1 MLLSF
6 IIVYLLGTLAIGW
19 WASRKVK
26 TTRDFVIAGQN
37 LPLLL
42 AGSALFATWF
52 GSETI
57 MGAPSEFVE
66 HGLIGV
72 VEDPFGAALCL
83 ILVGLFF
90 ARPLYR
96 MNILTFNDFFR
107 LRFSRRTEL
116 ITAIIIVPSYF
127 GWIAAQLVAMAVVLN
142 VIAGVSL
149 VTGIVICTLVVL
161 FYTYIGG
168 MWAVSI
174 TDFVQTFMILGGLL
188 YLAFQLSGQLGG
200 VGTVLAQTPE
210 GFFQF
215 LPEAD
220 LESILVYIAAWIT
233 IGLGSIPQQDVFQRV
248 MAAKSEKTAVRA
260 SYLGGLMYLSIGL
273 IPLFIGLCSKLL
285 YPELQEGDSQ
295 MVIPQMVLQHGN
307 MLLQILFF
315 GALLSA
321 ILSTTSG
328 AILAPATVIGENI
341 IRPNFK
347 NLTDGQL
354 LRIMRLATVGV
365 AVCSAVMA
373 TMQTNIYEL
382 VAQSSTLSLVS
393 LFIPLTMG
401 LYWRKASDM
410 GAILSIV
417 VGMIAWMI
425 AELVGGIFP
434 PILVGGVASLLGM
447 LIGSWLWPEKDDQK
461 YEEVVRLR
469 VANSPLKN
477 GK

>member
-1 MLLSF
+1 MLLGF
-6 IIVYLLGTLAIGW
+6 IIVYLLSTLAIGW
-19 WASRKVK
+19 WASRRVK
-26 TTRDFVIAGQN
+26 TTRDFVIAGRN

-83 ILVGLFF
+83 ILVGVFF

-107 LRFSRRTEL
+107 LRFSKVTEL
-116 ITAIIIVPSYF
+116 VTSILIVPSYF
-127 GWIAAQLVAMAVVLN
+127 GWIAAQLVAMAIVLN
-142 VIAGVSL
+142 AVAGVS
-149 VTGIVICTLVVL
+149 VVAGIAICTLVVL

-188 YLAFQLSGQLGG
+188 FLAYELSHELGG
-200 VGTVLAQTPE
+200 VQTVLSQTPE
-210 GFFQF
+210 GFFHF
-215 LPEAD
+215 LPEGNF
-220 LESILVYIAAWIT
+220 ESILAYFAAWIT

-248 MAAKSEKTAVRA
+248 MAAKNEKVAVRA

-273 IPLFIGLCSKLL
+273 IPLFIGLCGKLL
-285 YPELQEGDSQ
+285 YPDFQEGDPQ
-295 MVIPQMVLQHGN
+295 MVIPHMVLEHGN
-307 MLLQILFF
+307 MFLQILFF

-341 IRPNFK
+341 IRPRFK
-347 NLTDGQL
+347 HLSDAQL
-354 LRIMRLATVGV
+354 LRIMRLAVVGV
-365 AVCSAVMA
+365 ALCSAFMA
-373 TMQTNIYEL
+373 TLKTNIYEL

-401 LYWRKASDM
+401 LYWRKASDL
-410 GAILSIV
+410 GAILSIAF
-417 VGMIAWMI
+417 GMIAWII
-425 AELVGGIFP
+425 AELTGGIVPPIIVGG
-434 PILVGGVASLLGM
+434 LASLAGM
-447 LIGSWLWPEKDDQK
+447 LFGSWIRPDESYARYK
-461 YEEVVRLR
+461 EEVFH
-469 VANSPLKN
+469 S
-477 GK
+477 

>member
-1 MLLSF
+1 MLLTF
-6 IIVYLLGTLAIGW
+6 IIAYLLLTLAIGW

-26 TTRDFVIAGQN
+26 TTKDFVIAGQN

-116 ITAIIIVPSYF
+116 ITSIIIVPSYF
-127 GWIAAQLVAMAVVLN
+127 GWIAAQLVAMAIVLN
-142 VIAGVSL
+142 VIAGVS
-149 VTGIVICTLVVL
+149 VFAGIAICTLVVL

-174 TDFVQTFMILGGLL
+174 TDFVQTFMILIGLL
-188 YLAFQLSGQLGG
+188 FLAYQLSDQLGG
-200 VGTVLAQTPE
+200 VPTVLEQMPDD
-210 GFFQF
+210 FFHF
-215 LPEAD
+215 LPEGN
-220 LESILVYIAAWIT
+220 LESILAYVAAWIT

-248 MAAKSEKTAVRA
+248 MAAKSERTAVRA
-260 SYLGGLMYLSIGL
+260 SYLGGLMYLTIGL

-285 YPELQEGDSQ
+285 YPELQEGDAQ
-295 MVIPQMVLQHGN
+295 LVIPQMVLQHGN
-307 MLLQILFF
+307 IFIQILFF

-328 AILAPATVIGENI
+328 AVLAPATVIGENI

-347 NLTDGQL
+347 NLEDAQL
-354 LRIMRLATVGV
+354 LKVMRLAVVGV
-365 AVCSAVMA
+365 AICSAFMA
-373 TMQTNIYEL
+373 TLKTNIYDL

-393 LFIPLTMG
+393 LFIPLTIG
-401 LYWRKASDM
+401 LYWRRASDV
-410 GAILSIV
+410 GAILSIAL
-417 VGMIAWMI
+417 GMVAWVI
-425 AELVGGIFP
+425 AEFTGGPVPAI
-434 PILVGGVASLLGM
+434 IVGGVASLIGM
-447 LIGSWLWPEKDDQK
+447 LVGSWGWPDGSHAAYK
-461 YEEVVRLR
+461 
-469 VANSPLKN
+469 VALNQRSHK
-477 GK
+477 K

>member
-1 MLLSF
+1 MLLGF
-6 IIVYLLGTLAIGW
+6 IIVYLLSTLAIGW

-26 TTRDFVIAGQN
+26 TTRDFVIAGRN

-83 ILVGLFF
+83 ILVGIFF

-107 LRFSRRTEL
+107 LRFSKLTEL
-116 ITAIIIVPSYF
+116 ITSVLIVPSYF
-127 GWIAAQLVAMAVVLN
+127 GWIAAQLVAMAIVLN
-142 VIAGVSL
+142 AVAGVSV
-149 VTGIVICTLVVL
+149 VTGIAVCTLVVL

-188 YLAFQLSGQLGG
+188 FLAYELSHEVGG
-200 VGTVLAQTPE
+200 VQTVLSQTPE
-210 GFFQF
+210 GFFHF
-215 LPEAD
+215 LPEAN
-220 LESILVYIAAWIT
+220 LESILAYFAAWIT

-248 MAAKSEKTAVRA
+248 MAAKSEKVAVQA

-273 IPLFIGLCSKLL
+273 IPLFIGLCGKLL
-285 YPELQEGDSQ
+285 YPDFQEGDPQ
-295 MVIPQMVLQHGN
+295 MVIPQMVLEHGS

-341 IRPNFK
+341 IRPRFK
-347 NLTDGQL
+347 NMSDAQL
-354 LRIMRLATVGV
+354 LRIMRLAVIGV
-365 AVCSAVMA
+365 AICSAFMA
-373 TMQTNIYEL
+373 TLKTNIYEL

-401 LYWRKASDM
+401 LYWRKASDL
-410 GAILSIV
+410 GAILSIAL
-417 VGMIAWMI
+417 GMAAWII
-425 AELVGGIFP
+425 AEMVGGMVP
-434 PILVGGVASLLGM
+434 PIIVGGLASLLGM
-447 LIGSWLWPEKDDQK
+447 LAGSWIKPDDS
-461 YEEVVRLR
+461 YTRYREEILHNR
-469 VANSPLKN
+469 
-477 GK
+477 

>member
-1 MLLSF
+1 MLLTF
-6 IIVYLLGTLAIGW
+6 IVVYLLFTLAIGW

-96 MNILTFNDFFR
+96 MNIITFNDFFR

-116 ITAIIIVPSYF
+116 ITSIIIVPSYF
-127 GWIAAQLVAMAVVLN
+127 GWIAAQLVAMAIVLN
-142 VIAGVSL
+142 VIAGVS
-149 VTGIVICTLVVL
+149 VFTGIAICTVVVL

-174 TDFVQTFMILGGLL
+174 TDFVQTFMILAGLL
-188 YLAFQLSGQLGG
+188 FLAFQLSGQLGG
-200 VGTVLAQTPE
+200 VQTVLAQMPDD
-210 GFFQF
+210 FFHF
-215 LPEAD
+215 LPEGD
-220 LESILVYIAAWIT
+220 LESILAYVAAWIT

-260 SYLGGLMYLSIGL
+260 SYLGGFMYLSIGL
-273 IPLFIGLCSKLL
+273 IPLFIGVCSKLL
-285 YPELQEGDSQ
+285 YPELQEGDAQ

-347 NLTDGQL
+347 DMDDARL
-354 LRIMRLATVGV
+354 LQIMRLAVVGV
-365 AVCSAVMA
+365 AVCSAFMA
-373 TMQTNIYEL
+373 TLKTNIYDL

-393 LFIPLTMG
+393 LFVPLTMG
-401 LYWRKASDM
+401 LYWKRASDM

-417 VGMIAWMI
+417 LGMVAWII
-425 AELVGGIFP
+425 AEMAGGPIP
-434 PILVGGVASLLGM
+434 PILVGGIASFAGM
-447 LIGSWLWPEKDDQK
+447 LIGSLGWPGDGADKYREILKLRQQK
-461 YEEVVRLR
+461 Q
-469 VANSPLKN
+469 
-477 GK
+477 

>member
-1 MLLSF
+1 MLLTF
-6 IIVYLLGTLAIGW
+6 IIVYLLFTLAIGW

-83 ILVGLFF
+83 LLVGLFF

-127 GWIAAQLVAMAVVLN
+127 GWIAAQLVAMAIVLQA
-142 VIAGVSL
+142 IAGISV

-188 YLAFQLSGQLGG
+188 FLAWQLSDQLGG
-200 VGTVLAQTPE
+200 VQTVLAQTPDD
-210 GFFQF
+210 FFHF
-215 LPEAD
+215 LPEGD
-220 LESILVYIAAWIT
+220 LESVLAYIAAWIT

-273 IPLFIGLCSKLL
+273 IPLFIGLCSKIL
-285 YPELQEGDSQ
+285 YPGLQEGDTQ
-295 MVIPQMVLQHGN
+295 MVIPQMVLQHGG

-341 IRPNFK
+341 IRPNFE
-347 NLTDGQL
+347 NIDDRQL
-354 LRIMRLATVGV
+354 LRIMRLAVIGV
-365 AVCSAVMA
+365 AVCSAFMA
-373 TMQTNIYEL
+373 SLKTNIYEL

-401 LYWRKASDM
+401 LYWRKASDV
-410 GAILSIV
+410 GAILSIAF
-417 VGMIAWMI
+417 GMVAWMI
-425 AELVGGIFP
+425 AEFASAGIP
-434 PILVGGVASLLGM
+434 PILVGGIASLIGM
-447 LIGSWLWPEKDDQK
+447 LAGSWGWPEKDAGK
-461 YEEVVRLR
+461 YQRILQLR
-469 VANSPLKN
+469 GKN
-477 GK
+477 D

>member
-1 MLLSF
+1 MLLTF
-6 IIVYLLGTLAIGW
+6 IVFYLLITLAIGW

-116 ITAIIIVPSYF
+116 ITSIIIVPSYF
-127 GWIAAQLVAMAVVLN
+127 GWIAAQLVAMAIVLN
-142 VIAGVSL
+142 VIAGVS
-149 VTGIVICTLVVL
+149 VFMGIVICTVVVL

-188 YLAFQLSGQLGG
+188 FLAFQLSDQLGG
-200 VGTVLAQTPE
+200 VQTVLAQTPDD
-210 GFFQF
+210 FFHF
-215 LPEAD
+215 LPQGD
-220 LESILVYIAAWIT
+220 LESVLAYIAAWIT

-260 SYLGGLMYLSIGL
+260 SYMGGLMYLTIGL

-285 YPELQEGDSQ
+285 YPELQEGDAQ
-295 MVIPQMVLQHGN
+295 MVIPEMVLQHGN
-307 MLLQILFF
+307 ILLQILFF

-347 NLTDGQL
+347 ALSDDQL
-354 LRIMRLATVGV
+354 LRIMRLAVVGV
-365 AVCSAVMA
+365 AVCSAFMA
-373 TMQTNIYEL
+373 TLKTNIYEL

-401 LYWRKASDM
+401 LYWRKASDI
-410 GAILSIV
+410 GALLSIAL
-417 VGMIAWMI
+417 GMLSWLI
-425 AELVGGIFP
+425 AEFVPGPVPAIIVGGIGSL
-434 PILVGGVASLLGM
+434 IGMLVG
-447 LIGSWLWPEKDDQK
+447 SWGWPDENDQK
-461 YEEVVRLR
+461 FEEIVKL
-469 VANSPLKN
+469 SQQKN
-477 GK
+477 K

>member
-1 MLLSF
+1 MLLGF
-6 IIVYLLGTLAIGW
+6 IIVYLLSTLAIGW
-19 WASRKVK
+19 WASRRVK

-37 LPLLL
+37 LPLIL

-57 MGAPSEFVE
+57 MGAPSEFIE

-107 LRFSRRTEL
+107 LRFSRMTEL
-116 ITAIIIVPSYF
+116 ITSILIVPSYF
-127 GWIAAQLVAMAVVLN
+127 GWIAAQLVAMAIVLN
-142 VIAGVSL
+142 AIAGISL
-149 VTGIVICTLVVL
+149 VSGIILCTLVVL

-168 MWAVSI
+168 MWAISI

-188 YLAFQLSGQLGG
+188 FLAYQLSAELGG
-200 VGTVLAQTPE
+200 VSYVLSQTPE
-210 GFFQF
+210 GFFHF
-215 LPEAD
+215 LPEGD
-220 LESILVYIAAWIT
+220 VESVLTYIAAWIT

-248 MAAKSEKTAVRA
+248 MAAKSEKVAVRA
-260 SYLGGLMYLSIGL
+260 SYLGGLLYLTIGL
-273 IPLFIGLCSKLL
+273 IPLFIGLCGKLL
-285 YPELQEGDSQ
+285 YTNFQEGDPQ
-295 MVIPQMVLQHGN
+295 MVIPHMVLSHGST
-307 MLLQILFF
+307 LLQILFF

-341 IRPNFK
+341 IRPRFK
-347 NLTDGQL
+347 EISDEKL
-354 LRIMRLATVGV
+354 LRIMRLAVIGV

-373 TMQTNIYEL
+373 TLKTNIYEL
-382 VAQSSTLSLVS
+382 VAQSSTFSLVS

-401 LYWRKASDM
+401 LYWRQASDL
-410 GAILSIV
+410 GAILSITF
-417 VGMIAWMI
+417 GMIGWI
-425 AELVGGIFP
+425 VAEFIPGIVPPIIVGG
-434 PILVGGVASLLGM
+434 LASFLGM
-447 LIGSWLWPEKDDQK
+447 LLGSWIRPDAS
-461 YEEVVRLR
+461 YERYREYLSI
-469 VANSPLKN
+469 NN
-477 GK
+477 